1 MNTTTNEKIEQK
13 SYRLLIEK
21 STKFTLKFNNS
32 NESNLELNALKE
44 TLQKIF
50 DSKSKR
56 NSLISI
62 DVELNIQ
69 MKNTIKSKQFYDNSK
84 TKLKNQ
90 TRENKTTKINHIA
103 IDSNFSHNVVSF
115 FMISIQIDI
124 YEKIIN
130 KLTSRFLINLIKIQ

>member
-1 MNTTTNEKIEQK
+1 
-13 SYRLLIEK
+13 
-21 STKFTLKFNNS
+21 
-32 NESNLELNALKE
+32 
-44 TLQKIF
+44 
-50 DSKSKR
+50 
-56 NSLISI
+56 
-62 DVELNIQ
+62 

-130 KLTSRFLINLIKIQ
+130 KLTSRFLINLIKVQ